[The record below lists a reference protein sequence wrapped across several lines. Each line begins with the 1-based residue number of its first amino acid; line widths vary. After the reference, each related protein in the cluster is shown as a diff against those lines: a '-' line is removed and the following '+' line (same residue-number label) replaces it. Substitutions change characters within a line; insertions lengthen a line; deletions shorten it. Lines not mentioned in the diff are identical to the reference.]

1 MSQMMTEGGNEQK
14 EFSDKNYQAMVLQNQ
29 KLENKVKDLDQV
41 RRDNHELKASREKQ
55 QQEFKT
61 LYEDKQRLYEEIMAL
76 KDQVA
81 NARGETKE
89 KIMSIQFMEK
99 EKLMQENQIEDL
111 RKQIKKA

>member
-1 MSQMMTEGGNEQK
+1 
-14 EFSDKNYQAMVLQNQ
+14 
-29 KLENKVKDLDQV
+29 
-41 RRDNHELKASREKQ
+41 
-55 QQEFKT
+55 
-61 LYEDKQRLYEEIMAL
+61 MAL

-111 RKQIKKA
+111 RK